1 MIHGIGT
8 DMVSVERIRQALAR
22 HGDRFAYRI
31 LAPSERAAYH
41 DAPQPERLLAKRF
54 AAKEAFGKAYG
65 TGVAV
70 PATLHSVAVGRDP
83 RGKPHFVFHGAM
95 SDIAARD
102 GLRAHL
108 SLSDE
113 LDYVI
118 AFAII
123 EKDPT

>member
-8 DMVSVERIRQALAR
+8 DLVSVARIRQALAR
-22 HGDRFAYRI
+22 HGERFAYRI
-31 LAPSERAAYH
+31 LAPSERPAFHESAV
-41 DAPQPERLLAKRF
+41 PERLLAKRF

-70 PATLHSVAVGRDP
+70 PATLHSVAVERD
-83 RGKPHFVFHGAM
+83 RLGKPFFVFHGRMAEIM
-95 SDIAARD
+95 AAD

-113 LDYVI
+113 LDNVL
-118 AFAII
+118 AFAVI
-123 EKDPT
+123 EKEPA

>member
-8 DMVSVERIRQALAR
+8 DMVSVTRIRQALAR

-31 LAPSERAAYH
+31 LAPGERQAYH

-70 PATLHSVAVGRDP
+70 PATLHSVAISRDAL
-83 RGKPHFVFHGAM
+83 GKPHYIFHGQMAE
-95 SDIAARD
+95 IVARD
-102 GLRAHL
+102 GLRTHV

-113 LDYVI
+113 LDYVV
-118 AFAII
+118 AFAVI
-123 EKDPT
+123 EKDAA